1 MLQAENGNHSRQF
14 WSHVAHLQTS
24 LGSGCRVALP
34 RLDWHNLDDVQEN
47 QFPLKFV
54 EEVEVR

>member
-1 MLQAENGNHSRQF
+1 MELYTCCKPKIL
-14 WSHVAHLQTS
+14 WSDVAHLQTS
-24 LGSGCRVALP
+24 LGSGCRVVLP